1 MTLSDEVPAV
11 DTLPQRKCLVL
22 QPRPVHV
29 EWISHT
35 TESESG
41 HSEDEA
47 SFEMTDEA
55 AMKKIGED
63 LKEFFAIRNLEEAV
77 LLPQSTSAIY
87 FLNIITSRSTSTCRL
102 PLNLRK
108 MMPSL

>member
-29 EWISHT
+29 EWTSNAT
-35 TESESG
+35 KSESS

-47 SFEMTDEA
+47 SIEMTDEA

-77 LLPQSTSAIY
+77 LLPQSTS
-87 FLNIITSRSTSTCRL
+87 STSSLLGRQVRVDCR
-102 PLNLRK
+102 
-108 MMPSL
+108 

>member
-77 LLPQSTSAIY
+77 LLPQSTS
-87 FLNIITSRSTSTCRL
+87 STSSLLGRQVRVDCR
-102 PLNLRK
+102 
-108 MMPSL
+108 